1 VLSLLLTACGNGS
14 VSGGAS
20 GEAASTDEQE
30 SSAVTPDVIELSQEE
45 AGTIRIETVV
55 VERRSLASH
64 LEAMGRVLADPYR
77 QAIVSYPF
85 TARIAEIEAR
95 IGDWVDPGEKLL
107 VLQSEEVG
115 EATSAFYRAIADHE
129 LATANYERETQLYE
143 NGVGARKNYASAET
157 ELRVAEANLEA
168 AEKKLHVL
176 GFTEEAIRALI
187 ETHQVN
193 PTVTLFAPIGG
204 KVVTSNAVLGGMVD
218 ETTGILTILDPTRLW
233 VEASVYE
240 KDIARV
246 QVGQQVQVTVAAYP
260 EDVFQGTITFIS
272 DVLDP
277 ETRAITVHT
286 EVPNPDQKLKSGMFA
301 DVLIEL
307 SQNHGALAVPPE
319 AVLDENG
326 QPMVFVQV
334 APRRYEPRQVVIGA
348 MESAFLEVVEGLDA
362 GELVV
367 TRVNFQLKEALLHS
381 AHIH

>member
-1 VLSLLLTACGNGS
+1 M
-14 VSGGAS
+14 
-20 GEAASTDEQE
+20 
-30 SSAVTPDVIELSQEE
+30 TPDVIELSQEE

-367 TRVNFQLKEALLHS
+367 TRGNFQLKSKLKEALLHS